1 MQGEIRS
8 KTELYSV
15 KQLEY
20 LAYYLRY
27 KIYTNEREKA
37 KMEDICN
44 KIRKTVEQIS
54 FKEQSPSI
62 FTSEHL
68 KEKKLDEFLNEY
80 GLPNIRYKNEYQKE
94 MKGFWDR
101 FYLLQRGTYV
111 EYEGKV
117 FKVHYF
123 KIRFPKKDEKG
134 NIESFF
140 PEKVELISE
149 SGERCQAPIE
159 EIKLNIRQY
168 FEKL

>member
-27 KIYTNEREKA
+27 KIYTNDREKA
-37 KMEDICN
+37 KMKDICG

-80 GLPNIRYKNEYQKE
+80 GLRNIRYKKE
-94 MKGFWDR
+94 WDK
-101 FYLLQRGTYV
+101 FNLFQRGTYV
-111 EYEGKV
+111 EYEGKL

-134 NIESFF
+134 NVESFF

-168 FEKL
+168 FTKL